1 MNDPNAAFVVVDNRD
16 FTAVVIVL
24 RSRHRCRLQKP
35 SIPSDALSMRGRTMI
50 QLDNIQPLT
59 DFKRNTS
66 GFRQK
71 LKKSG
76 LPTVLT
82 VDGRAELVVQDAA
95 AYQKLLDAVDRAEAI
110 EGIHRGLESMK
121 QGKVRPASEFFAELR
136 RKQKPRRKAG

>member
-1 MNDPNAAFVVVDNRD
+1 
-16 FTAVVIVL
+16 
-24 RSRHRCRLQKP
+24 
-35 SIPSDALSMRGRTMI
+35 MI
-50 QLDNIQPLT
+50 QLNNIQPLT

>member
-1 MNDPNAAFVVVDNRD
+1 
-16 FTAVVIVL
+16 
-24 RSRHRCRLQKP
+24 
-35 SIPSDALSMRGRTMI
+35 MI

-59 DFKRNTS
+59 DFKRNTA
-66 GFRQK
+66 GFRQR

-110 EGIHRGLESMK
+110 AGIHRGLESLAH
-121 QGKVRPASEFFAELR
+121 GKARPASEFFSELR